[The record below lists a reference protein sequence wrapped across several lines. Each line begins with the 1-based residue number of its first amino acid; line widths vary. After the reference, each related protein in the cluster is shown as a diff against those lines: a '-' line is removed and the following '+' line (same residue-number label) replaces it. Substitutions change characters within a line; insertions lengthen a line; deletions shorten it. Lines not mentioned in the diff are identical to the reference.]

1 MTLTTVDA
9 IFAALEAEPRAS
21 FDAWG
26 VSASHLGRACDR
38 ELWLSLRW
46 ASEPEAI
53 TGRKLRIF
61 ERGDLEERRI
71 LADLRRAGVLVED
84 LDPAT
89 GRQWRFALAKGW
101 LRGKADGIC
110 AGLPEAPGER
120 HVLEIKSLKAADWRA
135 IVKHGLAKAK
145 PDHWRQLHAGMA
157 GLEIPRG
164 IYLGTNKDTEELLAE
179 FVALDPAEAAADE
192 ARVLRLV
199 EADHAP
205 LRAADQPEAFV
216 CRFCPHVAICH
227 EGALPR
233 RSCRTCLHFSLGRDG
248 AGHCARFDHP
258 RAPIGQRI
266 GADCEAHLFLPSLI
280 SGEQI
285 DADDGA
291 ETVTYRRPD
300 GSVWVD
306 GEKDEH
312 GRRTWS

>member
-1 MTLTTVDA
+1 MSGSTVEA
-9 IFAALEAEPRAS
+9 IFAALAAEARPQ

-26 VSASHLGRACDR
+26 ISASHLGRACDR

-46 ASEPEAI
+46 ASPPEDL

-61 ERGDLEERRI
+61 ERGDIEERRI
-71 LADLRRAGVLVED
+71 LADLRRAGVVVDD

-89 GRQWRFALAKGW
+89 GRQWRFALASGW

-110 AGLPEAPGER
+110 RGLPEAPEER

-135 IVKHGLAKAK
+135 IQKHGLAKVK
-145 PDHWRQLHAGMA
+145 PEHWRQLHAGME
-157 GLEIPRG
+157 GLKISRG
-164 IYLGTNKDTEELLAE
+164 IYLGVNKDTEELLAE
-179 FVALDPAEAAADE
+179 FLTLDPAEAAADE

-205 LRAADQPEAFV
+205 LRAAEKPEAFV
-216 CRFCPHVAICH
+216 CRFCPHAATCH

-233 RSCRTCLHFSLGRDG
+233 RSCRTCLHFSFGRDG
-248 AGHCARFDHP
+248 SGHCACFDQP
-258 RAPIGQRI
+258 RAPEAQKRGSE
-266 GADCEAHLFLPSLI
+266 CEAHLFLPSLI
-280 SGEQI
+280 PGEQI
-285 DADDGA
+285 DADEAA

-300 GSVWVD
+300 GSTWID
-306 GEKDEH
+306 GAKDES